1 VKSIVYGPVPSRR
14 LGISLGVDIIPY
26 KNCSY
31 DCIYCQLGKTTN
43 QIIQRKS
50 LVLIDSVM
58 DEIKEVIKEN
68 SDIDYITFSGSGEP
82 TLNQDIGEMIRRIK
96 GFTQIPVAVL
106 TNGSLLWDKQVRED
120 LSGAD
125 LVVPSVDAVSE
136 DVFQRINRP
145 LEELKVNKVLG
156 GIKDFCENFGGK
168 IYLEIMLVKDI
179 NDSEKEIGRLN
190 KFIRELNVDK
200 IQLNTVI
207 RPPGDPTAR
216 PLDAEKLQK
225 IKALFDSKLPVEIV
239 ADFDRM
245 TSKAYHKDLEQA
257 IIEIL
262 KRRPTR
268 RDEMAA
274 ALGVHSNEII
284 KYLQVLE
291 KSKRI
296 KRLRTETE
304 HYYLIA

>member
-179 NDSEKEIGRLN
+179 NDSKKEIGRLN

-216 PLDAEKLQK
+216 PLDAEGGNRGG
-225 IKALFDSKLPVEIV
+225 F
-239 ADFDRM
+239 
-245 TSKAYHKDLEQA
+245 
-257 IIEIL
+257 
-262 KRRPTR
+262 
-268 RDEMAA
+268 
-274 ALGVHSNEII
+274 
-284 KYLQVLE
+284 
-291 KSKRI
+291 
-296 KRLRTETE
+296 
-304 HYYLIA
+304 

>member
-1 VKSIVYGPVPSRR
+1 
-14 LGISLGVDIIPY
+14 
-26 KNCSY
+26 
-31 DCIYCQLGKTTN
+31 
-43 QIIQRKS
+43 
-50 LVLIDSVM
+50 
-58 DEIKEVIKEN
+58 
-68 SDIDYITFSGSGEP
+68 
-82 TLNQDIGEMIRRIK
+82 
-96 GFTQIPVAVL
+96 
-106 TNGSLLWDKQVRED
+106 
-120 LSGAD
+120 
-125 LVVPSVDAVSE
+125 
-136 DVFQRINRP
+136 
-145 LEELKVNKVLG
+145 
-156 GIKDFCENFGGK
+156 
-168 IYLEIMLVKDI
+168 
-179 NDSEKEIGRLN
+179 
-190 KFIRELNVDK
+190 
-200 IQLNTVI
+200 
-207 RPPGDPTAR
+207 
-216 PLDAEKLQK
+216 
-225 IKALFDSKLPVEIV
+225 V